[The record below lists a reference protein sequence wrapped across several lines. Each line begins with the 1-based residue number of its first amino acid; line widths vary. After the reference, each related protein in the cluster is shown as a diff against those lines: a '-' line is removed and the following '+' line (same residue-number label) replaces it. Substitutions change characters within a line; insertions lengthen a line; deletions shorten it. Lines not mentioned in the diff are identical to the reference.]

1 LVRNAA
7 STSSL
12 IAGAG
17 LTGGGALNSSTDVT
31 FNIGAGTGILVSSD
45 SIAFDTSVLG
55 GYVTGSGTS
64 QRISKWTVT
73 GSVLG
78 DSRISDDGTSISMAG
93 DYHSGVQDG
102 QLLIE
107 GANVGTG
114 QGGPVAFTGGNS
126 TANPGSGGEFIAQ
139 AGAGTTSGGYV
150 SIDAGDA
157 TVDGTGGAAQLTG
170 GDGIGAG
177 KTGGPVLIASGLGTG
192 GATGADITLESSK
205 DIWLKAAAGGH
216 VYINNPA
223 ASFAAKQDMSLLTTA
238 ERTYTWPDTS
248 GTLWVDNHS
257 TGLTSVDDPLL
268 TWTPVAGSGG
278 GYKAFAGGGGF
289 SFSISQSG
297 ATGLITA
304 TTATGSW
311 FFDGGVGAAQILEV
325 NGRIKAT
332 KFNHLAITNNTLG
345 SQTLD
350 IALNK
355 TLTISNTLRFVGTD
369 STVHTFPS
377 TSSSVA
383 RIDAAQD
390 FTGLQT
396 FKDGI
401 SLGETADTVG
411 ILGSVVGNAA
421 GVKSIQ
427 LKPTVALTS
436 GTDRWTHTM
445 EDSAGNVRL
454 SIASNGAVSLFSE
467 GATNAGLVS
476 VVGTAD
482 AAMTYGI
489 FFSPTWGATAGAVI
503 AGYSAAVTGAIF
515 SPKDAA
521 STTATTLLGS
531 VTYNETVN
539 TTRSHTNIIGSLI
552 RGAGSWTGTT
562 ASTTTGLY
570 GFYVQS
576 TNTVKNQTITGIWG
590 GYISD
595 AQGTAAT
602 GTGTTTSSYGLEIA
616 QQTRGATNNIGL
628 MLDSGTAGYKC
639 LALGSTSNWLAWETA
654 TTFSLNTTTVLLKC
668 DTDVASGK
676 KLTYNSS
683 QQLLW
688 GTGSPETVVTATVGS
703 MFLRTD
709 GGASTTLYIKESGT
723 GNTGWIAK

>member
-1 LVRNAA
+1 
-7 STSSL
+7 
-12 IAGAG
+12 
-17 LTGGGALNSSTDVT
+17 
-31 FNIGAGTGILVSSD
+31 
-45 SIAFDTSVLG
+45 
-55 GYVTGSGTS
+55 
-64 QRISKWTVT
+64 
-73 GSVLG
+73 
-78 DSRISDDGTSISMAG
+78 MAG

-177 KTGGPVLIASGLGTG
+177 KTGGPVFIASGLGTG

-383 RIDAAQD
+383 RIDAAQA
-390 FTGLQT
+390 FAGVQT
-396 FKDGI
+396 FG
-401 SLGETADTVG
+401 
-411 ILGSVVGNAA
+411 
-421 GVKSIQ
+421 
-427 LKPTVALTS
+427 
-436 GTDRWTHTM
+436 GTLINR
-445 EDSAGNVRL
+445 
-454 SIASNGAVSLFSE
+454 
-467 GATNAGLVS
+467 
-476 VVGTAD
+476 
-482 AAMTYGI
+482 
-489 FFSPTWGATAGAVI
+489 
-503 AGYSAAVTGAIF
+503 
-515 SPKDAA
+515 
-521 STTATTLLGS
+521 STTATQFITGYDS
-531 VTYNETVN
+531 SNGIEFNTDSIGGTVI
-539 TTRSHTNIIGSLI
+539 TPKSGT
-552 RGAGSWTGTT
+552 AMTT
-562 ASTTTGLY
+562 AVGFLRISPSVSSMATASKAWTLRVDDLSGNQRFWLGRTTGANALNHGMRI
-570 GFYVQS
+570 GFDDSNYLQF
-576 TNTVKNQTITGIWG
+576 QG
-590 GYISD
+590 
-595 AQGTAAT
+595 GTAAAGVMAMTLVGITSLTLPNPTTCANLTATAFTCGGSLTSNAATSNPAWSFTATATRDT
-602 GTGTTTSSYGLEIA
+602 GVSAFDIA
-616 QQTRGATNNIGL
+616 
-628 MLDSGTAGYKC
+628 DPTAGY
-639 LALGSTSNWLAWETA
+639 LMQ
-654 TTFSLNTTTVLLKC
+654 FLNTTGTFRCSLAVDLKFTTAGKGIFIKEGGAA
-668 DTDVASGK
+668 DTMGIATLVAGVAVVA
-676 KLTYNSS
+676 T
-683 QQLLW
+683 
-688 GTGSPETVVTATVGS
+688 TRVTANSRIFLTRQTVAGTVGTS
-703 MFLRTD
+703 VDVTARTAGTSFTITAAGSILD
-709 GGASTTLYIKESGT
+709 TSTVAWLIIEP
-723 GNTGWIAK
+723 A